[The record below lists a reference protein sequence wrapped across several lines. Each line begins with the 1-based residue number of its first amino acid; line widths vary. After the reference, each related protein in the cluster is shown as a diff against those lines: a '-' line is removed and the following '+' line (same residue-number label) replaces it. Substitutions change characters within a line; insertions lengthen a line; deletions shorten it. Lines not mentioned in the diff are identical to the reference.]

1 MEPIK
6 LDGSQGEGGGQILR
20 SALSLSLL
28 TGRPFVI
35 EKIRAGRAKP
45 GLLRQH
51 LTAVNAAQ
59 AIGDAQV
66 EGASMGSLNLQFTP
80 RAVLHGDR
88 TFSIGTAGSVV
99 LVLQTVLPPLLV
111 KPGKSQLVIE
121 GGTHNPLA
129 PPWPFLE
136 EVFLP
141 ILVNMGAKVKGRM
154 ERAGFMPAGGG
165 RVHLEIEGV
174 PALRPLEL
182 LERGAL
188 SARSARAIVSNLSRS
203 IAERELKELAA
214 RLGLSPGELRAEVLP
229 SSGPGNALCLELVFE
244 RGRELITAIGE
255 KSLASEAVAAQVA
268 AEAAR
273 FLAAVVPV
281 GEHLADQLLLPL
293 AIAGGGSFRTLA
305 PTPHA
310 RTNASVIERFLPVS
324 VAFEDRGAG
333 AWQVEVRAA
342 RAAQ

>member
-1 MEPIK
+1 MNAIK

-51 LTAVNAAQ
+51 LTAVNAAGT
-59 AIGDAQV
+59 IGDAAV
-66 EGASMGSLNLQFTP
+66 EGASMGSTELSFAP

-88 TFSIGTAGSVV
+88 SFSIGTAGSVV

-111 KPGKSQLVIE
+111 KPGKSKLVIE

-141 ILVNMGAKVKGRM
+141 LLVSMGAKVKGRM
-154 ERAGFMPAGGG
+154 ERAGFLPAGGG
-165 RVHLEIEGV
+165 KVALEIEGV
-174 PALRPLEL
+174 ARLRPLEL

-188 SARSARAIVSNLSRS
+188 SSRSARAIVSNLSRS

-214 RLGLSPGELRAEVLP
+214 RLGLRPEELRAEVLP

-255 KSLASEAVAAQVA
+255 KSLASEAVAGLVA

-273 FLAAVVPV
+273 FLAAAVPV

-293 AIAGGGSFRTLA
+293 AIAGGGSFRTLE

-310 RTNASVIERFLPVS
+310 RTNAAVIERFLPVS
-324 VAFEDRGAG
+324 VGFEDQGQG
-333 AWQVEVRAA
+333 AWQVDVRAA
-342 RAAQ
+342 RQPS